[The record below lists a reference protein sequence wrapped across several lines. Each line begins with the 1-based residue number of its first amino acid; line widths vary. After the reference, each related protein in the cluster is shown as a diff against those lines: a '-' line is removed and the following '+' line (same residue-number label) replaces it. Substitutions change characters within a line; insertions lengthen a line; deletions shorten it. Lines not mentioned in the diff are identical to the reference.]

1 MEADGK
7 KPSRMTQ
14 VFLKVVIILLN
25 SGAGPDGLGATP
37 EVLAERFWTTWKNA
51 TPRHRNALRASA
63 ASMLRLAER
72 DGLVEPAFYGYR
84 LTEAGE
90 RLALGALGVS

>member
-25 SGAGPDGLGATP
+25 SGAGPAGLGATP

-51 TPRHRNALRASA
+51 TPQRRNALRASA
-63 ASMLRLAER
+63 AAMLRLAER

-84 LTEAGE
+84 LTQAGE
-90 RLALGALGVS
+90 TFALGEAP